1 MVLFIH
7 IVKTIYKDDQ
17 NKNNFINKTYRG
29 KKIFPCSLNVNQ
41 GKILN
46 LFSFG
51 YVFSA
56 ESHCLPGNDNVV
68 VTHINNWQ

>member
-1 MVLFIH
+1 MVLFIY

-46 LFSFG
+46 LFNFG
-51 YVFSA
+51 QFS
-56 ESHCLPGNDNVV
+56 LLN
-68 VTHINNWQ
+68 HIVSQVMIM